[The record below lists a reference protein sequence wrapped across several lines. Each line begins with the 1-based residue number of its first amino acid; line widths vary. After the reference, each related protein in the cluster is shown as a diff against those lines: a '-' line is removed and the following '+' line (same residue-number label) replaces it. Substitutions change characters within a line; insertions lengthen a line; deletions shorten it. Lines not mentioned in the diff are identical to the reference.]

1 MKPTDLPGENGPI
14 RTYSDPDDI
23 SPYIGGEKKTMVLFE
38 MTTCPYCRMFES
50 RFLEFAGERS
60 GEYDFLRVT
69 LDDPGNPLW
78 HRYEIHTVP
87 MVMIVAAGGVAAR
100 LDSVP
105 FLGISKKKWAEF
117 CAGI

>member
-38 MTTCPYCRMFES
+38 MTTCPYCRMFAERFVELAQS
-50 RFLEFAGERS
+50 RCRDF
-60 GEYDFLRVT
+60 DFLRVV

-78 HRYEIHTVP
+78 KQYEIQAVPTV
-87 MVMIVAAGGVAAR
+87 IVFAGGRVVSR
-100 LDSVP
+100 LNSVL
-105 FLGISKKKWAEF
+105 FLGITKKNWAEF
-117 CAGI
+117 CAAI